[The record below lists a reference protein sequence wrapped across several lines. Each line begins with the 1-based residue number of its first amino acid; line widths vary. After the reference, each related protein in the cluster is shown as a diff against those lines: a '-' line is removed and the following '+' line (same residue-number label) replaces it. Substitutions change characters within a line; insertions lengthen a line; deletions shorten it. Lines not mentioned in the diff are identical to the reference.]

1 LLEEETLKE
10 LEDIHAKALEFI
22 DKHFSEVKKY
32 SRDLRITII
41 SLMGYLIELEKLRIK
56 KGQVAKQ
63 Q

>member
-1 LLEEETLKE
+1 MLEEETLKE